1 MNKNPYEIRLDVM
14 KMAQEM
20 LDREADV
27 RQNMFFAKLETLRSQ
42 QVPADEI
49 NKFIDENAPRMY
61 NTSDVVERSSALY
74 NFVTSTKPTNTNKP

>member
-42 QVPADEI
+42 QVFADEI

-74 NFVTSTKPTNTNKP
+74 NFVTF